1 MNFLRNISKLLVDGS
16 FITGLS
22 AFSLVR
28 LTQMWFGISG
38 DWDVAWLAFFGTI
51 AGYNFI
57 KYDALVR
64 FRWAQ
69 LRPKI
74 KVIAFLGFGCV
85 AMAGWYLLQL
95 RMAAQL
101 TVIGFGFLTVLYA
114 LPFFPNRKNARNWA
128 GVKIYIVSICWM
140 GVTAVLPLVQA
151 RVPFDEAAFILC
163 LRRFLFVLV
172 LVLIFEII
180 DLAKD
185 DPLLRTIPQW
195 IGVKRTKQ
203 LGHALL
209 LILVALN
216 GADFHSYPEIA
227 LNTGIFVLTGLF
239 VYFAHERRSPQYT
252 LVWAE
257 SIPVFWWLA
266 SLLLGYFL
274 NMQVAM

>member
-1 MNFLRNISKLLVDGS
+1 LVDGS

-28 LTQMWFGISG
+28 LTQMWFGILNG
-38 DWDVAWLAFFGTI
+38 WDVAWLVFFGTV

-74 KVIAFLGFGCV
+74 KVIACLSFGCI
-85 AMAGWYLLQL
+85 AMAVWYFLQL
-95 RMAAQL
+95 HMAAQL
-101 TVIGFGFLTVLYA
+101 TVVGFGFLTMLYA

-151 RVPFDEAAFILC
+151 RIPFDEAAVILC
-163 LRRFLFVLV
+163 VRRFLFVLV

-227 LNTGIFVLTGLF
+227 VNTGIFALTGAFL
-239 VYFAHERRSPQYT
+239 YFAHENRSPQYT

-266 SLLLGYFL
+266 SLLLSYFL
-274 NMQVAM
+274 NVQVSM